1 MAPRVRERIE
11 MADPAPESDNEVV
24 SQRKRPEVGRFW
36 LQVDRQ
42 TKRSFATAGAA
53 ETAGMIIKKG
63 HPLVQVS
70 VYDSVESVN
79 TPVDLPVDAAT
90 AATRT
95 LPR

>member
-11 MADPAPESDNEVV
+11 MADPAPESGDNEVV

-79 TPVDLPVDAAT
+79 TAVDLPVDAAT
-90 AATRT
+90 AAI
-95 LPR
+95 